1 MLAFQWYFCFCS
13 FCPEHK
19 WRRRKFNPSKKS
31 VFCLSGEKK
40 KSPDACAGSEK
51 TDQEKLGKQVT
62 EAEKKK
68 MATEEGNT
76 EEDEDAQ
83 MAEADGTGAM
93 GSEDEEDFEKQ
104 DDDFDDDDDD
114 DEEDED
120 EDTYLYQQEDESQE
134 DEDDINATPLG
145 IQSQILP
152 NSSSQASL
160 QTYSSKSV
168 CTNRSSG
175 ATNQNTES
183 IRKSNLAMEKQL
195 ASKCIIT
202 DKNGKN
208 LNSSSCSLDSVFSK
222 ATQSMLQGKGRQ
234 SCCQLSAKD
243 KAPSSQPVDK
253 ETRGQQQ

>member
-152 NSSSQASL
+152 NSSSRASL

-222 ATQSMLQGKGRQ
+222 ATQSMLQ
-234 SCCQLSAKD
+234 LSAKD